1 MKIAILDDYQDQ
13 VRTLSCFSMLNGH
26 DITVFN
32 DTLSDLDALAERL
45 KPFDIL
51 VLIRERS
58 TITERL
64 LARLPNLKLISQ
76 TGKIS
81 NHINLDDCTTHNVA
95 VAEGVG
101 SPVAPSELA
110 WALIMASM
118 RHIPAYIEQFK
129 QGHWQ
134 QSGQLGLGST
144 LSGRTFGIWGYGKIG
159 QQLARY
165 AQAFNMKVLVWGS
178 EQSRDKAIRHGYQA
192 AENKSDFFSQCDI
205 ISLNL
210 RLNSATRHIVT
221 KQDLDLMKPDSLLV
235 NISRAELVEPGALY
249 QTLVES
255 PSKRAA
261 VDVYEEEPTNVDN
274 QPLLTLPNVVATPH
288 LGYVERNSYELYF
301 QWALENVLHYLNAQP
316 HNIANPQVL
325 EQSTLVS

>member
-32 DTLSDLDALAERL
+32 DTLRDVDALAERL

-51 VLIRERS
+51 VLIRERT
-58 TITERL
+58 TITEPL

-81 NHINLDDCTTHNVA
+81 NHINLDNCTTHNVA

-118 RHIPAYIEQFK
+118 RNIPAYIEQFK

-165 AQAFNMKVLVWGS
+165 AQAFNMKVVIWGS

-192 AENKSDFFSQCDI
+192 ADNKSDFFSQCDI

-210 RLNSATRHIVT
+210 RLNRATRHIVS
-221 KQDLDLMKPDSLLV
+221 KQDLELMKPDSLLV
-235 NISRAELVEPGALY
+235 NISRAELIEPGALY

-261 VDVYEEEPTNVDN
+261 VDVYEEEPANVDN

-301 QWALENVLHYLNAQP
+301 QWALENVRHYLNGQP
-316 HNIANPQVL
+316 ENIANPQVL
-325 EQSTLVS
+325 K

>member
-1 MKIAILDDYQDQ
+1 MKTAILDDYQDQ

-51 VLIRERS
+51 VLIRERT
-58 TITERL
+58 TITQQL

-118 RHIPAYIEQFK
+118 RNIPAYIEQFK

-165 AQAFNMKVLVWGS
+165 AQAFNMKVVIWGS

-192 AENKSDFFSQCDI
+192 ADNKSDFFSQCDI

-210 RLNSATRHIVT
+210 RLNRATRHIVL
-221 KQDLDLMKPDSLLV
+221 KQDLELMKPDSLLV
-235 NISRAELVEPGALY
+235 NISRAELIEPGALY

-261 VDVYEEEPTNVDN
+261 VDVYEDEPANVDN

-301 QWALENVLHYLNAQP
+301 QWALENVRHYLNGQP
-316 HNIANPQVL
+316 ENIANPQVL
-325 EQSTLVS
+325 K